1 VIRKGHD
8 FWESQMNRDEMR
20 QRTKRFALRIIRL
33 CAALPNNRAGDVLGR
48 QVLKS
53 GTSIGANYREAL
65 RASSQRQFI
74 AIIEIAIREAEETIY
89 WLELLQ
95 ESDLVKPHLL
105 KDLADECDQLIAI
118 FTATIKTA
126 KTKLK

>member
-1 VIRKGHD
+1 
-8 FWESQMNRDEMR
+8 MNRDEMR